1 MTGYA
6 EQGFSYGSFGT
17 LDLGTG
23 PAEPKD
29 ELDKALDEIFFEKQ
43 AAKLGKILG
52 EEDSFDFET
61 YFAQKEANELT
72 QQEIEAFGTDGLTYF
87 SLMMQK
93 IEEEYPLEGFASDTA
108 GLGDPLAPDV
118 QEPAFT
124 FELGYTF

>member
-23 PAEPKD
+23 PATPKD
-29 ELDKALDEIFFEKQ
+29 GLDKALDDIFFEKE
-43 AAKLGKILG
+43 AAKIGKLLGD
-52 EEDSFDFET
+52 EDSFDFET

-72 QQEIEAFGTDGLTYF
+72 QDEIEAFGTDSLIYF
-87 SLMMQK
+87 DLMMQK
-93 IEEEYPLEGFASDTA
+93 IEEEFPLNGFSSDAA
-108 GLGDPLAPDV
+108 GLGDPLAPTV